1 MAPDPGSTDDD
12 RRPPD
17 GAAGSA
23 TDRARIDYLTGDR
36 DVRLTAADQAWLLC
50 EAATRLRALGR
61 LTEALQPMR
70 AGLEMAVQQKDW
82 ENAAIYASNLSE
94 LELTLEH
101 FTPQRAGEGIRSGG
115 TSFGRRWR

>member
-36 DVRLTAADQAWLLC
+36 DVRLTAADQAELLKHRC
-50 EAATRLRALGR
+50 
-61 LTEALQPMR
+61 
-70 AGLEMAVQQKDW
+70 
-82 ENAAIYASNLSE
+82 ASRFLN
-94 LELTLEH
+94 
-101 FTPQRAGEGIRSGG
+101 RSL
-115 TSFGRRWR
+115 